1 MIKLCVPDVGEE
13 EVQAIR
19 EVINSKYLV
28 QGSKVLEFEKMV
40 SEYLNV
46 KHVIAVSSGTAAL
59 HLSLLSLDIK
69 RGDEVIVPDFT
80 FPATANVV
88 EAVGATT
95 KFVDID
101 INSFCIDAKKIE
113 EEITSKTK
121 AIIPVQEFGQ
131 SSDMDEIIDVA
142 NRYNLKIIEDAAC
155 ALGAEYKNRKVGTI
169 GDIGC
174 FSLHPRKAITTGE
187 GGVVVTNNDEL
198 ADKIRSLR
206 NHGISYDNGKAEFT
220 LPGLNYRMTDIQGA
234 MAIVQ
239 MKKLNNINAKR
250 REIAK
255 QYNEL
260 LKDIKN
266 IRLPEEKPYGKHIW
280 QTYHILLDEKIDR
293 DKLIL
298 VFKEKGIEI
307 NFGAYAVHNQ
317 PYYIKKYNLSYY
329 SFRYSNYAYKSGI
342 ALPLYTELRRDD
354 LKCICDNIKLFIG
367 EIL

>member
-28 QGSKVLEFEKMV
+28 QGSKVLEFEEMV

-46 KHVIAVSSGTAAL
+46 KHVIAISSGTAAL
-59 HLSLLSLDIK
+59 HLSLLALDIK

-101 INSFCIDAKKIE
+101 INSFCIDTKKIE

-131 SSDMDEIIDVA
+131 SSDMDKIIDVA
-142 NRYNLKIIEDAAC
+142 SRYNLKIIEDAAC

-198 ADKIRSLR
+198 AGKIRSLR
-206 NHGISYDNGKAEFT
+206 NHGISYNNGKVEFT

-266 IRLPEEKPYGKHIW
+266 IRLPEEKSYGKHIW

-293 DKLIL
+293 DKIIMRLREQD
-298 VFKEKGIEI
+298 VET
-307 NFGAYAVHNQ
+307 NFGAYAVHEQ
-317 PYYIKKYNLSYY
+317 KYYKKKYEYNDNG
-329 SFRYSNYAYKSGI
+329 FSNSIYAYKCGL
-342 ALPLYTELRRDD
+342 ALPLYDMITSEELS
-354 LKCICDNIKLFIG
+354 LVVKELEKLLN
-367 EIL
+367 E

>member
-19 EVINSKYLV
+19 EVIESKYLV
-28 QGSKVLEFEKMV
+28 QGSKVLEFEQMV
-40 SEYLNV
+40 GKYLNV
-46 KHVIAVSSGTAAL
+46 KNVIAVSSGTAAL
-59 HLSLLSLDIK
+59 HLSLLALDIK

-101 INSFCIDAKKIE
+101 INSFCIDTKKIE
-113 EEITSKTK
+113 EMITAKTK

-131 SSDMDEIIDVA
+131 SSDMDEIIDLA

-187 GGVVVTNNDEL
+187 GGVIVTDNDEL
-198 ADKIRSLR
+198 ASKIRSLR
-206 NHGISYDNGKAEFT
+206 NHGISYDSGKAEFI

-239 MKKLNNINAKR
+239 MKKLNSINAKR

-260 LKDIKN
+260 LKDINN

-293 DKLIL
+293 DKIIMRLRERGVETNI
-298 VFKEKGIEI
+298 
-307 NFGAYAVHNQ
+307 GAYAVHVQ
-317 PYYIKKYNLSYY
+317 KYYKKKHNDNEFRNSMYSY
-329 SFRYSNYAYKSGI
+329 KCGL
-342 ALPLYTELRRDD
+342 ALPLYDRITSEEVRLVVKELE
-354 LKCICDNIKLFIG
+354 KLLN
-367 EIL
+367 E